1 MRRAIFAA
9 AFDSQLKWCARI
21 REELESRGVV
31 CRIVVPNIRSALS
44 NQQIA
49 DAGISRVERLT
60 WQEMMHVAFS
70 SDIFISAL
78 SGPSTKRIAIELR
91 TRSQENGLRHPV
103 LVSGWVG
110 VIIEKLV
117 AGYLDRC
124 ACDVVAVNSQEDW
137 DRFHVVAEH
146 LKIPTD
152 NMVLSGLPFV
162 PNAIAPQRTG
172 PVKTVMFAD
181 QPTVPEA
188 AWERLYVYRRLMDY
202 ARAHPDRRV
211 ILKPRHRPGEDT
223 FHQMEHHPEDLLKK
237 DTFPTNFEISYEP
250 ISKVLPDIDL
260 MLTMSS
266 TAALE
271 AVADGCRVGFIL
283 DLGVHEK
290 YGNQVFL
297 NSDLLRTFDAL
308 IADDVGTPNTQW
320 VDAFFPRLHE
330 TPAKIIVDRAMA
342 LVEADARPSEAVWA
356 TSYFEGA
363 SRFHYAGD
371 PLRDEIKK
379 LRGKKRAAKK
389 PVNGFQKRLNGYGP
403 VRRTVVKW
411 GDILLPDAV
420 AKPIDRALRK
430 VGVL

>member
-9 AFDSQLKWCARI
+9 AFDSQLKWCAKI
-21 REELESRGVV
+21 REELETRGVS

-44 NQQIA
+44 DQQIV
-49 DAGISRVERLT
+49 DAGVSRVERLT

-91 TRSQENGLRHPV
+91 TRSQESGMRHPV

-137 DRFHVVAEH
+137 DRFHVAADH
-146 LKIPTD
+146 LKIPTE

-162 PNAIAPQRTG
+162 PNVIAPQRSG
-172 PVKTVMFAD
+172 PIKTVLFAD
-181 QPTVPEA
+181 QPTVPES
-188 AWERLYVYRRLMDY
+188 AWERLYLYRRLIDY
-202 ARAHPDRRV
+202 AKAHPDRRV
-211 ILKPRHRPGEDT
+211 MLKPRHRPGEDT
-223 FHQMEHHPEDLLKK
+223 FHQMEHHPEDLLKN
-237 DTFPTNFEISYEP
+237 DTFPPNFEISYEP
-250 ISKVLPDIDL
+250 ISKVISSIDL

-271 AVADGCRVGFIL
+271 AIADGCRVGFVL
-283 DLGVHEK
+283 DPGVHEK

-297 NSDLLRTFDAL
+297 NSGLLRTFDAL
-308 IADDVGTPNTQW
+308 IADDIGTPSQAW
-320 VDAFFPRLHE
+320 VEAFFPRLQE
-330 TPAKIIVDRAMA
+330 TPAKIIVDRAMT
-342 LVEADARPSEAVWA
+342 LIEADGRPSEAVWA

-363 SRFHYAGD
+363 CRFHYAGD
-371 PLRDEIKK
+371 PLRSDIKRMNITTDK
-379 LRGKKRAAKK
+379 
-389 PVNGFQKRLNGYGP
+389 FQKRLNGYGP
-403 VRRTVVKW
+403 LRRTVVKW
-411 GDILLPDAV
+411 GDRLLPDAI
-420 AKPIDRALRK
+420 AKPVDRVLKRI
-430 VGVL
+430 GVL